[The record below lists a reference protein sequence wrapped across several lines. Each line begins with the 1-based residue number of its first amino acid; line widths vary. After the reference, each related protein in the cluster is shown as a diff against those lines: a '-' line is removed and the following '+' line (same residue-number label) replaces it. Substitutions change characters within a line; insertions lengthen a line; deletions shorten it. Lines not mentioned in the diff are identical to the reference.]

1 MAGIRWCNERHNF
14 QPENVIFF
22 FVPDGVLGVGK
33 AMRRREFVTF
43 LTGAAAI
50 WPLTARAQQSMPVIG
65 WLSSVSA
72 EVSEP
77 NLWAFRKAL
86 ADTGYVEGHNL
97 QIEYRWADGKYDRL
111 PAMAADLVGQRVT
124 LIVASGAEPAAFA
137 AKAATATIPIV
148 MTMGSDP
155 VKQGLV
161 ASLNRPGA
169 NATGATVYS
178 FNMESK
184 RLGLLHEAVPA
195 AKTIAVLVNPASP
208 GAESQT
214 REVQE
219 AAPGL
224 GVEVVIFNAHDADE
238 FESLFA
244 AMAERKVAALLVTA
258 DPSFNSQRGRLIALA
273 ARYRLPAIY
282 EWRVHAVEGG
292 LMSYGTV
299 LTDAFSQ
306 VGNYAGRILN
316 GEKPA
321 DLPVVLPTNFQFVIN
336 LKTAKALGLEI
347 PPTLSARADEVIE

>member
-1 MAGIRWCNERHNF
+1 
-14 QPENVIFF
+14 
-22 FVPDGVLGVGK
+22 
-33 AMRRREFVTF
+33 MRRRDFIS
-43 LTGAAAI
+43 LIGGAATA

-72 EVSEP
+72 EVSKP
-77 NLWAFRKAL
+77 QLAAFRKAL
-86 ADTGYVEGHNL
+86 ADAGYVEGHNL
-97 QIEYRWADGKYDRL
+97 RIEYRWADGKYDRL

-155 VKQGLV
+155 IKGGLV

-169 NATGATVYS
+169 NATGVTVYS

-208 GAESQT
+208 AAESQT

-219 AAPGL
+219 AAAGL
-224 GVEVVIFNAHDADE
+224 GVKVVIFNAHDADE

-244 AMAERKVAALLVTA
+244 AMAERKAAALLVTA
-258 DPSFNSQRGRLIALA
+258 DPSLNTQRERLIALA

-316 GEKPA
+316 GEKPG